1 MVELQ
6 SVEIQ
11 LKHLG
16 SPNYVI
22 VLAVKIWDLYLHCF
36 LKVLAPYLWKV
47 PHSSHH
53 PKNHLISPFSRS
65 PLCLSSLAYTCRAL
79 KAASHAIAIHSDRSR
94 LIVMRA
100 VSVAVSL
107 VWRDRSVTA
116 ALPDTSASRK
126 AAAHVRIHL
135 QTSSPWYETM
145 CVPL

>member
-47 PHSSHH
+47 PHSIVAITLRITLFLPSHG
-53 PKNHLISPFSRS
+53 LLSVSPVW
-65 PLCLSSLAYTCRAL
+65 LT
-79 KAASHAIAIHSDRSR
+79 HAGRSR
-94 LIVMRA
+94 LRPMPLQFI
-100 VSVAVSL
+100 
-107 VWRDRSVTA
+107 
-116 ALPDTSASRK
+116 
-126 AAAHVRIHL
+126 RI
-135 QTSSPWYETM
+135 E
-145 CVPL
+145 VV